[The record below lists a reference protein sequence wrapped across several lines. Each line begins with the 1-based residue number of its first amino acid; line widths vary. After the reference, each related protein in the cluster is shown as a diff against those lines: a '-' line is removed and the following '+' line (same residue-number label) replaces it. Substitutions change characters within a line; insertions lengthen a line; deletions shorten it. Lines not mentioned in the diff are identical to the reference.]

1 MLPINYKKKNTL
13 DRLAGQSNL
22 TGILIGGTVG
32 LVIGF
37 LVAPQSGKRLR
48 NKLIGAAKDEAEDL
62 YHQWRKGKAQAKQTF
77 SNAKDDAN
85 ALVNDVQDE
94 FDAYTDKAK
103 SSAQASIDKIR
114 NTANNLVH

>member
-1 MLPINYKKKNTL
+1 MLPINYKRKDTL
-13 DRLAGQSNL
+13 DQLASQYNL
-22 TGILIGGTVG
+22 VGTLISGAVG

-48 NKLIGAAKDEAEDL
+48 DKLIGAAKDESDEL
-62 YHQWRKGKAQAKQTF
+62 RHQWRKGKSQAKQTF
-77 SNAKDDAN
+77 SDATSDTK

-114 NTANNLVH
+114 DIDNNLVH